1 MKPQPLS
8 LLPGLL
14 LSALVLSSTALA
26 GPADDFV
33 RGASLRVNH
42 ATVTFDGHAYSAT
55 DYVIAKNSGSLNLV
69 LRAQDFGFASDL
81 VVHMTGSRSGNTV
94 TWDFDDWLPT
104 PYDLG
109 GFYSLRRVYGHL
121 VANVELVYG
130 TDSPACGGTAL
141 CPYNVRLRLGAG
153 TWLRVAGSGPFW
165 HPNFDEAISVSTF
178 TAFGGLPRPRLSW
191 LNLQRPARYCV
202 GSAPTYFAGEVTL
215 STPAPTGG
223 AWVDFTS
230 SYGAGISVAGLYL
243 AQGQTYGRFDVRVAP
258 GFEGTARLTASS
270 GGAVASELVE
280 MKQSP
285 FCFKSVDWLN
295 IKAVLCEKCLLVRAV
310 NARGDVLG
318 QQGGSDV
325 VVTAQGTTL
334 NLAKLMG
341 AEHVDGS
348 RLNVWG
354 QVTGT
359 ALINGTAQS
368 FLFDTT
374 NLKAKPT
381 VLKAGAA
388 LGLNDVGTVVGSQ
401 TDGKTTRAFLFDGQ
415 EVRSLPLQA
424 EWSTAVAVN
433 NRGVVAGSYDSGKGH
448 RAFRAFLDTAEDLGD
463 LGGGES
469 EARALNEQGVVVGT
483 AKTEK
488 GTWTAFLSRPKE
500 GLKDLGSLEKLP
512 FSVATAINS
521 AGWVVGMAH
530 DGKPDGTRR
539 AFLYTPAEGLIDLT
553 SRVSPEAK
561 LTVLEALDI
570 DDSGQVLVRAQRD
583 GKDGFYLLA
592 P

>member
-1 MKPQPLS
+1 MKPRPLS

-14 LSALVLSSTALA
+14 LSALVLSSTSRAS
-26 GPADDFV
+26 PADDLI
-33 RGASLRVNH
+33 RGAGLRVNH
-42 ATVTFDGHAYSAT
+42 ATVTFDNHAYSAT
-55 DYVIAKNSGSLNLV
+55 DYVIAKPAGTLNLV
-69 LRAQDFGFASDL
+69 LKAQDFGFASDL
-81 VVHMTGSRSGNTV
+81 VVHMTGARSGDTV

-109 GFYSLRRVYGHL
+109 GFYSLKRVYGHL
-121 VANVELVYG
+121 VANVELVHG
-130 TDSPACGGTAL
+130 TDAPSCGTAL
-141 CPYNVRLRLGAG
+141 CPYNVRLRLGGG

-165 HPNFDEAISVSTF
+165 HPSFDEAVSVSTF
-178 TAFGGLPRPRLSW
+178 TAFGGLPRPRLSG
-191 LNLQRPARYCV
+191 LTLLRPTRYCL
-202 GSAPTYFAGEVTL
+202 GSAPTYFSGEVTL

-230 SYGAGISVAGLYL
+230 SYGAGVSVAGLYL
-243 AQGQTYGRFDVRVAP
+243 AQGLTRGRFDVRVAP
-258 GFEGTARLTASS
+258 GFEGSARLTASS
-270 GGAVASELVE
+270 GGAMASELVE

-285 FCFKSVDWLN
+285 LCFKSPDWLN
-295 IKAVLCEKCLLVRAV
+295 IKAVLCEKCLLVRGV

-318 QQGGSDV
+318 QQAGSDV

-334 NLAKLMG
+334 SLAKLMG
-341 AEHVDGS
+341 AERVDGS
-348 RLNVWG
+348 RLNAWG

-368 FLFDTT
+368 FLLDTS
-374 NLKAKPT
+374 NLKTKPT
-381 VLKAGAA
+381 VLKPGTA
-388 LGLNDVGTVVGSQ
+388 LGLNDVGTVVGSL
-401 TDGKTTRAFLFDGQ
+401 TEGKTTRAFLFDGQ

-433 NRGVVAGSYDSGKGH
+433 NRGVVAGSYDNGKGH
-448 RAFRAFLDTAEDLGD
+448 RAFRAYLDTAEDLGD

-500 GLKDLGSLEKLP
+500 GLKDLGSLSKLP

-521 AGWVVGMAH
+521 AGWVVGTSH

-553 SRVSPEAK
+553 SRVWPDAK
-561 LTVLEALDI
+561 LTVLEALDL
-570 DDSGQVLVRAQRD
+570 DDAGQVLVRAQRD
-583 GKDGFYLLA
+583 GQVGFYLLA